1 MNQQKAKE
9 RLLFSGPMFIG
20 LGIGFIFNQ
29 VAAGVLIGIGIGF
42 VLQFLYLR
50 KNK

>member
-1 MNQQKAKE
+1 MNYQKAKE

-42 VLQFLYLR
+42 ILQFLYLR

>member
-1 MNQQKAKE
+1 MNKKNAKE

-29 VAAGVLIGIGIGF
+29 VAAGVLIGIGVGF